1 MDLPGLED
9 QDFLVIRQLMSRIS
23 GINIAPH
30 KRQLVEGRL
39 MKRLRE
45 LSCDTFSEYVQLL
58 QAPTQEEERRL
69 AVDLLTTNETF
80 FFREEGHFHYL
91 RRWMEGHQG
100 LPLRIWSAACS
111 SGEEIFSLAMLLQEV
126 RPAGGWELMGSDL
139 CRHVLAKA
147 QQGIYPLSRAKGIP
161 EEWLKRYCLK
171 GVGQHDGYLQ
181 VASSLRSRVQ
191 FRCINL
197 NEPLPQEMGMFDV
210 IFLRNILIYFDMPA
224 KQAILTRI
232 AHHLKPNGLLFIGH
246 SESLQGLSLPFV
258 ACDTAVYC
266 RSP

>member
-1 MDLPGLED
+1 
-9 QDFLVIRQLMSRIS
+9 
-23 GINIAPH
+23 
-30 KRQLVEGRL
+30 
-39 MKRLRE
+39 
-45 LSCDTFSEYVQLL
+45 
-58 QAPTQEEERRL
+58 
-69 AVDLLTTNETF
+69 
-80 FFREEGHFHYL
+80 
-91 RRWMEGHQG
+91 
-100 LPLRIWSAACS
+100 
-111 SGEEIFSLAMLLQEV
+111 MLLQEV

-258 ACDTAVYC
+258 ACDSAVYC